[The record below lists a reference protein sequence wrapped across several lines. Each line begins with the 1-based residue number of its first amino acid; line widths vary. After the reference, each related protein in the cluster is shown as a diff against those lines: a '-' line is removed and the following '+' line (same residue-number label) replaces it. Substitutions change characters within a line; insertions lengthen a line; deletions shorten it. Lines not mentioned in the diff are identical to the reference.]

1 MLRSVYRLLPP
12 LGWPILAG
20 ALALSA
26 VGLAAIYAGESDAE
40 SVPAK
45 TLRQAVF
52 LGVGIV
58 GLVVVQIVGYQRTLT
73 WAYPLYAVTLLLL
86 ALLVIGR
93 YVPME
98 PIIPRRRSTYRWI
111 VLGPLNIQV
120 SDLAK
125 IVYVLTLAA
134 YLRFRTSYRRFTGL
148 LPPFVLTLIP
158 VALIL
163 KEPDLGTSLL
173 FPPTLMILLF
183 AAGAKIK
190 HLLVVLLLGAAAIP
204 AFYFS
209 PLMNDYQRQRFQVLF
224 RQNDNDTRWQMGPGY
239 QLNQSKIA
247 LGSGQVMGRGLRE
260 GAFFRYRLL
269 PEEHNDFIFA
279 VIGHQTGF
287 VGCTAVLICMIVIVV
302 SGLTIASVSTDPFG
316 RLVAVGVC
324 ALVFVQTV
332 INIGMTIGLTPITG
346 MSLPFVSSGGS
357 GLVTNY
363 LSIGLLISVGRRRTL
378 DIAPRPFEF
387 GEDSEA

>member
-1 MLRSVYRLLPP
+1 MFRAVYRSLPP
-12 LGWPILAG
+12 LGWPVLAG
-20 ALALSA
+20 SLALSA
-26 VGLAAIYAGESDAE
+26 LGLAAIYAAEADAE
-40 SVPAK
+40 SVPVK
-45 TLRQAVF
+45 TLRQAAF

-58 GLVVVQIVGYQRTLT
+58 GLAVVQVVGYQRLRG
-73 WAYPLYAVTLLLL
+73 WAYSFYAVTLLLL
-86 ALLVIGR
+86 TLLIVSR
-93 YVPME
+93 YVPLE
-98 PIIPRRRSTYRWI
+98 PFVPRRRSAYRWI
-111 VLGPLNIQV
+111 VLGPLSIQV
-120 SDLAK
+120 SDMAK
-125 IVYVLTLAA
+125 IVYILTLAA

-148 LPPFVLTLIP
+148 LPPFILTLVP

-173 FPPTLMILLF
+173 FPPILMILLF
-183 AAGAKIK
+183 AAGAKIR
-190 HLLVVLLLGAAAIP
+190 HLVVILLLGAAAVP

-209 PLMNDYQRQRFQVLF
+209 PLMNKYQRQRFEVLF
-224 RQNDNDTRWQMGPGY
+224 RQNDDDVHWQMGPGY

-247 LGSGQVMGRGLRE
+247 LGSGQFAGRGLRE
-260 GAFFRYRLL
+260 GAFFRYQLL

-287 VGCTAVLICMIVIVV
+287 AGCAAVLLCVITIVV

-316 RLVAVGVC
+316 RLVAIGVC
-324 ALVFVQTV
+324 ALIFVQTV

-363 LSIGLLISVGRRRTL
+363 LAIGLLISVGRRRTL

-387 GEDSEA
+387 DEAEPE